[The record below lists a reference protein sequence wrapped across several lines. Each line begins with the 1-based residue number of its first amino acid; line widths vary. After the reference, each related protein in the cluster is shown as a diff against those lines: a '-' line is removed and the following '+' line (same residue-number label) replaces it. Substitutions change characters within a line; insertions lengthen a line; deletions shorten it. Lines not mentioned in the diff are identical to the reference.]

1 MSTLISRRNY
11 PVTPL
16 ASLLNLSR
24 DFDRLFESPFA
35 TISRE
40 GLQAGFS
47 PAIEIH
53 EDADNVTVNVEL
65 PGIDKKDV
73 SVTIHDGVLTISG
86 ERRQEREVK
95 EQDLFRSE
103 RFYGR
108 FERQIGLTQP
118 VVSEKVKA
126 AYKDGVLTVTLPK
139 AAEAKPKT
147 IDIAGS

>member
-1 MSTLISRRNY
+1 MSNLVSRRTY
-11 PVTPL
+11 PVSPL

-35 TISRE
+35 AISRE

-47 PAIEIH
+47 PAIEVH

-65 PGIDKKDV
+65 PGVDKKDV
-73 SVTIHDGVLTISG
+73 SVTIHDGVLVISG
-86 ERRQEREVK
+86 ERRQEREIK
-95 EQDLFRSE
+95 EHDLFRSE
-103 RFYGR
+103 RLYGR
-108 FERQIGLTQP
+108 FERQLGLTQP

-139 AAEAKPKT
+139 AAEAKPKA